1 MKKSKRILKVYY
13 STQERDHSSY
23 HKIYKK
29 VPTII
34 LKGQWL
40 EQLGFQVGDEIQ
52 VSCANNELVISKI
65 SQK

>member
-1 MKKSKRILKVYY
+1 MKKSERILKVYY
-13 STQERDHSSY
+13 STQERDHGSC

-34 LKGQWL
+34 LRGQWL

-65 SQK
+65 SQE

>member
-1 MKKSKRILKVYY
+1 MKKSERILKVYY
-13 STQERDHSSY
+13 STQERDHGSH

-34 LKGQWL
+34 LKRQWL

-65 SQK
+65 S